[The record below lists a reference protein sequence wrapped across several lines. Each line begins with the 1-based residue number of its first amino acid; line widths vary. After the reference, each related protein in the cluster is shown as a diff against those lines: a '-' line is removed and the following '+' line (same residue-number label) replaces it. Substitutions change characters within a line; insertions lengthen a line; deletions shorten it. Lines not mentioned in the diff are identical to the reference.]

1 MGSNKKILFANT
13 NKNTLN
19 KVLHMDHFEKAKKYG
34 FSLKVPGMNISQP
47 ENWDLLNE
55 YDAILTCWGSP
66 RLSANL
72 IGNNNKIKIIGHAAG
87 SVAQAVDKTT
97 YNKGIKVTTANP
109 IMAESVA
116 EWSLLATLLAARN
129 FGAYSQWFGQS
140 EMKWTQSENMQDIK
154 NMTIGIWGFG
164 DISKHLLN
172 MLKPLHPGRILV
184 CSKHSS
190 KEKLAEYGVQKASLE
205 DVLYN
210 SDIIHT
216 LTGVNQENF
225 ERIGS
230 RELALIKNGATLIN
244 AGRARLFQEEP
255 LLRELQTARF
265 NGIFDVF
272 FEEPLPLES
281 PWRKLENVIL
291 TPHNAGYTGRE
302 RFIPFILDEFKR
314 FFGGEKMLSE
324 ISYERFLT
332 MTNEKLGVSI

>member
-13 NKNTLN
+13 QKSTQN

-34 FSLKVPGMNISQP
+34 FSLKVPGINISQP
-47 ENWDLLNE
+47 VNWDMLNE

-66 RLSANL
+66 RFSGNL
-72 IGNNNKIKIIGHAAG
+72 IGDNNKLKIIGHAAG
-87 SVAQAVDKTT
+87 SVAQIVDRTT
-97 YNKGIKVTTANP
+97 YNKGIRVTTANP

-116 EWSLLATLLAARN
+116 EWSLLATLLASRN

-140 EMKWTQSENMQDIK
+140 EVKWTQSENMQDIK

-164 DISKHLLN
+164 DISKHLLS
-172 MLKPLHPGRILV
+172 MLKPLRPGRILV

-205 DVLYN
+205 DVLSN

-244 AGRARLFQEEP
+244 GGRARLFQEES

-281 PWRKLENVIL
+281 SWRKLKNVIL

-314 FFGGEKMLSE
+314 FFDGEKMLSE

-332 MTNEKLGVSI
+332 MTNEKLGVSV